1 MEEYTWKRF
10 RWRMERRHARRS
22 LLKFLFLF
30 LALCVVLDVWGPGQI
45 ALMAL
50 LGLFVLWLLA
60 RYLRVRNEGL
70 DGDADQL
77 IYFDLLGRM
86 KALPYSPIG
95 SYTKKRSC
103 VVIRDRDGRRFAK
116 VRKQLCSPREL
127 EEQLR
132 EACPH
137 LKWEGSP

>member
-1 MEEYTWKRF
+1 MEEYRWKRF
-10 RWRMERRHARRS
+10 QWRMERRHARRS

-60 RYLRVRNEGL
+60 QYLRVRNEGL
-70 DGDADQL
+70 
-77 IYFDLLGRM
+77 
-86 KALPYSPIG
+86 
-95 SYTKKRSC
+95 
-103 VVIRDRDGRRFAK
+103 DGRRFAK

>member
-1 MEEYTWKRF
+1 MEEYRWKRF
-10 RWRMERRHARRS
+10 QWHMERRHARRS

-86 KALPYSPIG
+86 NALTDSKLV
-95 SYTKKRSC
+95 S
-103 VVIRDRDGRRFAK
+103 
-116 VRKQLCSPREL
+116 
-127 EEQLR
+127 
-132 EACPH
+132 
-137 LKWEGSP
+137 

>member
-30 LALCVVLDVWGPGQI
+30 LALCVVLDF
-45 ALMAL
+45 

-86 KALPYSPIG
+86 KALPYSQIG

>member
-10 RWRMERRHARRS
+10 QWRMERRHARRS

-45 ALMAL
+45 ALMAQ
-50 LGLFVLWLLA
+50 
-60 RYLRVRNEGL
+60 YLRVRNEGL

-86 KALPYSPIG
+86 KALPYSQIG

>member
-1 MEEYTWKRF
+1 MEEYRWKRF
-10 RWRMERRHARRS
+10 QWHMERRHARRS
-22 LLKFLFLF
+22 LLKFLFL
-30 LALCVVLDVWGPGQI
+30 
-45 ALMAL
+45 
-50 LGLFVLWLLA
+50 
-60 RYLRVRNEGL
+60 
-70 DGDADQL
+70 ADQL

-86 KALPYSPIG
+86 KALPYSQIG

>member
-86 KALPYSPIG
+86 KALPYSQIG
-95 SYTKKRSC
+95 MSRAVFTPARGRILRSRC
-103 VVIRDRDGRRFAK
+103 FSTSRATGRTSSSSAR
-116 VRKQLCSPREL
+116 RR
-127 EEQLR
+127 
-132 EACPH
+132 
-137 LKWEGSP
+137 

>member
-10 RWRMERRHARRS
+10 QWRMERRHARRS
-22 LLKFLFLF
+22 LLKFLFL
-30 LALCVVLDVWGPGQI
+30 
-45 ALMAL
+45 L

-86 KALPYSPIG
+86 KALPYSQIG

>member
-1 MEEYTWKRF
+1 MEEYRWKRF
-10 RWRMERRHARRS
+10 QWHMERRHARRS

-86 KALPYSPIG
+86 KALPYSQIG

-127 EEQLR
+127 EAQLR

>member
-86 KALPYSPIG
+86 KALPYSQIG

-103 VVIRDRDGRRFAK
+103 E